1 MDDKFLLLNNKE
13 IFLNYFDEY
22 EEKFSIKKKP
32 IYRNK
37 EILSLKFK
45 KKRIN
50 NSYSIWH
57 DLPFSVLIYVSNLK
71 LLHNMLC
78 FLYSLNNCII
88 IKKHRR
94 VNLTNINNKIIAG
107 YNCYRIYSKDFL
119 KLYDLIE
126 EITEYEIDVLG
137 IEIAGKL
144 YDLETL
150 ANSLENIKEDLSFVS
165 NLLNDFNTDFNK
177 IYNNL
182 GELDQEFNQNL
193 QQIFA
198 ICQHI
203 IKSDEE
209 KE

>member
-1 MDDKFLLLNNKE
+1 MDDKLLLLNNKE

-22 EEKFSIKKKP
+22 DEKFSIKKKP

-37 EILSLKFK
+37 DILSLKFK

-94 VNLTNINNKIIAG
+94 VNLTNINNKIITG

-150 ANSLENIKEDLSFVS
+150 ANSLENIKEDLNFVS